1 MGIDTHL
8 TRATAV
14 EKYQASLTNFR
25 SRLGLP
31 EWTEDGKQACLLFK
45 HARGTV
51 SESDIRRRAE
61 EAGII
66 LSQSG
71 VRRIYNRV
79 KFATVVF
86 KKKTSVLLN
95 ELMFYLLFA
104 NNKSK

>member
-1 MGIDTHL
+1 MD
-8 TRATAV
+8 
-14 EKYQASLTNFR
+14 
-25 SRLGLP
+25 
-31 EWTEDGKQACLLFK
+31 EDGKQACRLFK

-71 VRRIYNRV
+71 VRRIYNKV
-79 KFATVVF
+79 KFATNVV

-95 ELMFYLLFA
+95 ELMF
-104 NNKSK
+104 